1 MNPQRVSVLD
11 VDFDISGLKRQDVL
25 KHLIDT
31 YGRDKV
37 CNVLT
42 LRTEKSKSAILTA
55 ARGLGLPPEEGSY
68 LASLIG
74 AERGQLYSLKQM
86 YYGSEEDDLKPN
98 STFVEEMNKRPELW
112 ALAQRIEGLVCG
124 SGIHAGGVVFVDEP
138 FTKSCSLMRAPDG
151 TVISGY
157 DLHRLEECSLI
168 KYDVLSVEG
177 EDRIQTC
184 LELLIKYGYVKPEKT
199 LKETYEKV
207 IGIYNLE
214 RNDPKMWEMIHQ
226 HKIVSLFQMEKSSG
240 VQGIAATSPESVDD
254 LAALN
259 SVIRLMAQEK
269 GGESPIDKF
278 ARFKKNPQLWE
289 EEMIQYGLTPEER
302 QLLHNELDITYGLC
316 IGQEQFMML
325 VQLPELG
332 GYDLQWA
339 DKLRKS
345 IAKKNPKA
353 YMELSKEFLENIDKK
368 HLSRKLCEYTW
379 NVLIAMNKGYGF
391 NMSHTSGYSL
401 VALQEMN
408 LASKYPIIF
417 WNTANLIVD
426 SAGVPETDEEDPDT
440 LIVELEDEEPVEEI
454 VDIYEPEDWEEYD
467 YEDLPDRSAKKKKK
481 VKSVDFG
488 KIAAAIGK
496 FQQEGITILPPD
508 INKSEYS
515 FTPIVEENAIASGLR
530 GLTRISADLVKTIIA
545 NRPYVSID
553 DFMEKVKVN
562 KLQMLTLIKCGS
574 FDTLYPDRM
583 GLLNQYLGKIAG
595 TKNNLTLANVPM
607 LIKYDVFPDGCEE
620 YIELYHFNKF
630 IRKFLNKETGT
641 ISLPEKALNH
651 FCECY
656 DIDLLIDGNTLRLK
670 DWEKLYKKQIAP
682 LTDFIKENK
691 DCLLEDLN
699 RKIVEEMCE
708 INISGNISHCEME
721 AMSFYYHDHELA
733 NLNRNL
739 YNLENFQNISENPEV
754 DRIFN
759 TKDGKEITLYKL
771 HYIAGTVLDKNKI
784 KNSIT
789 LLTPDGV
796 VIVKIWKNQY
806 AKYDKQIS
814 IIGDDGK
821 KKIMERSWFKRGT
834 LLFLQGIRRG
844 NSFIPKAYKDSPYRV
859 PIMKILEV
867 NDDGTMVFTNKRFD
881 E

>member
-1 MNPQRVSVLD
+1 
-11 VDFDISGLKRQDVL
+11 
-25 KHLIDT
+25 
-31 YGRDKV
+31 
-37 CNVLT
+37 
-42 LRTEKSKSAILTA
+42 
-55 ARGLGLPPEEGSY
+55 
-68 LASLIG
+68 
-74 AERGQLYSLKQM
+74 
-86 YYGSEEDDLKPN
+86 
-98 STFVEEMNKRPELW
+98 
-112 ALAQRIEGLVCG
+112 
-124 SGIHAGGVVFVDEP
+124 
-138 FTKSCSLMRAPDG
+138 
-151 TVISGY
+151 
-157 DLHRLEECSLI
+157 
-168 KYDVLSVEG
+168 
-177 EDRIQTC
+177 
-184 LELLIKYGYVKPEKT
+184 
-199 LKETYEKV
+199 
-207 IGIYNLE
+207 
-214 RNDPKMWEMIHQ
+214 
-226 HKIVSLFQMEKSSG
+226 
-240 VQGIAATSPESVDD
+240 
-254 LAALN
+254 
-259 SVIRLMAQEK
+259 
-269 GGESPIDKF
+269 
-278 ARFKKNPQLWE
+278 
-289 EEMIQYGLTPEER
+289 
-302 QLLHNELDITYGLC
+302 
-316 IGQEQFMML
+316 
-325 VQLPELG
+325 
-332 GYDLQWA
+332 
-339 DKLRKS
+339 
-345 IAKKNPKA
+345 
-353 YMELSKEFLENIDKK
+353 MELSKEFLENIDKK

-530 GLTRISADLVKTIIA
+530 GLTRISADLVKTIIT

-630 IRKFLNKETGT
+630 IRKFLNKETGI

-754 DRIFN
+754 DRILN

-771 HYIAGTVLDKNKI
+771 HYIAGTVLDKNKM

-844 NSFIPKAYKDSPYRV
+844 DSFIPKAYKGSPYRV

>member
-1 MNPQRVSVLD
+1 MGMDIDYD
-11 VDFDISGLKRQDVL
+11 VSGLKRQDIL
-25 KHLIDT
+25 KHLIET

-86 YYGSEEDDLKPN
+86 YYGSEEDGLKPN

-168 KYDVLSVEG
+168 KYDILSVEG

-214 RNDPKMWEMIHQ
+214 RDDPKMWEMIHQ

-240 VQGIAATSPESVDD
+240 VQGIAATNPESVDD

-339 DKLRKS
+339 DRLRKS

-379 NVLIAMNKGYGF
+379 NVLIAMNKSYGF
-391 NMSHTSGYSL
+391 NMSHTAGYSL

-515 FTPIVEENAIASGLR
+515 FTPIVEKNAIASGLR
-530 GLTRISADLVKTIIA
+530 GLTRISADLVKTIIT

-583 GLLNQYLGKIAG
+583 ELLNQYLGKIAG

-630 IRKFLNKETGT
+630 IRKFLNKETGI

-651 FCECY
+651 FCEYY

-771 HYIAGTVLDKNKI
+771 HYIAGTVLDKNKM

-796 VIVKIWKNQY
+796 VVVKIWKNQY

-814 IIGDDGK
+814 IVGDDGK
-821 KKIMERSWFKRGT
+821 KKVMERSWFKRGT

-844 NSFIPKAYKDSPYRV
+844 NNFIPKAYKGSPYRV

-867 NDDGTMVFTNKRFD
+867 NDDGTMIFTNKRFD

>member
-1 MNPQRVSVLD
+1 MGTD
-11 VDFDISGLKRQDVL
+11 IDFDISGLKRQDVL

-55 ARGLGLPPEEGSY
+55 ARGLELPPEEGSY

-86 YYGSEEDDLKPN
+86 YYGSEEDGLKPN
-98 STFVEEMNKRPELW
+98 STFVEEMNKQPQLW
-112 ALAQRIEGLVCG
+112 ALAQRIEGVICG
-124 SGIHAGGVVFVDEP
+124 VGIHAGGVVFVDEP

-184 LELLIKYGYVKPEKT
+184 LELLIKYSYVQPEKT

-214 RNDPKMWEMIHQ
+214 RDDPKMWEMIHQ

-240 VQGIAATSPESVDD
+240 IQGIAATNPESVDD

-316 IGQEQFMML
+316 ISQEQFMML

-391 NMSHTSGYSL
+391 KYWSHY
-401 VALQEMN
+401 
-408 LASKYPIIF
+408 
-417 WNTANLIVD
+417 
-426 SAGVPETDEEDPDT
+426 
-440 LIVELEDEEPVEEI
+440 
-454 VDIYEPEDWEEYD
+454 
-467 YEDLPDRSAKKKKK
+467 
-481 VKSVDFG
+481 
-488 KIAAAIGK
+488 
-496 FQQEGITILPPD
+496 
-508 INKSEYS
+508 
-515 FTPIVEENAIASGLR
+515 
-530 GLTRISADLVKTIIA
+530 
-545 NRPYVSID
+545 
-553 DFMEKVKVN
+553 
-562 KLQMLTLIKCGS
+562 
-574 FDTLYPDRM
+574 
-583 GLLNQYLGKIAG
+583 
-595 TKNNLTLANVPM
+595 
-607 LIKYDVFPDGCEE
+607 
-620 YIELYHFNKF
+620 
-630 IRKFLNKETGT
+630 
-641 ISLPEKALNH
+641 
-651 FCECY
+651 
-656 DIDLLIDGNTLRLK
+656 
-670 DWEKLYKKQIAP
+670 
-682 LTDFIKENK
+682 
-691 DCLLEDLN
+691 
-699 RKIVEEMCE
+699 
-708 INISGNISHCEME
+708 
-721 AMSFYYHDHELA
+721 
-733 NLNRNL
+733 
-739 YNLENFQNISENPEV
+739 
-754 DRIFN
+754 
-759 TKDGKEITLYKL
+759 
-771 HYIAGTVLDKNKI
+771 
-784 KNSIT
+784 
-789 LLTPDGV
+789 V
-796 VIVKIWKNQY
+796 VIY
-806 AKYDKQIS
+806 S
-814 IIGDDGK
+814 
-821 KKIMERSWFKRGT
+821 
-834 LLFLQGIRRG
+834 
-844 NSFIPKAYKDSPYRV
+844 
-859 PIMKILEV
+859 
-867 NDDGTMVFTNKRFD
+867 
-881 E
+881 